1 MVHNNSLCY
10 ISSYGRRTRIT
21 ERDAGDMEFSGDYRM
36 SSKIIAFELNEVP
49 YSVIDAF
56 IETNPDSQ
64 LARIL
69 PQSASVTAVNP
80 DSMQLHPKVSWQ
92 TFHRG
97 VPDTQHGFL
106 EYNQTEAPGKGD
118 YPTLWD
124 LLRREGHQIGVGASI
139 GAYPLPEQT
148 DNIAFYLT
156 DPFAPD
162 PTSKPAYLN
171 VFQQF
176 NTAAVSHSSRNVRK
190 GGMKK
195 SDVLQLLLSFPRLG
209 IRPATCWQI
218 AKQLL
223 AERRSPERV
232 VRRRNIQ
239 ALLSFD
245 VCMTQIRRQRPKF
258 CTVFANHVAAAM
270 HRYWAARFPDDYKEN
285 KMPENWRET
294 YSDEIDAA
302 MRDTDS
308 MLKPLVQFVKRQPE
322 YTLLVLSSMGQ
333 AAIEHQVVR
342 NQLIIKNLDA
352 FMNCLSF
359 NAEMYEVLPGMEP
372 EYVVRFNNAADCTRF
387 NEVLDR
393 LFING
398 EQPDINSI
406 NDFQTRFLVFQYNV
420 DFDTIELKDKVGST
434 TTISLRDA
442 GMHIEP
448 IQDLTGSTAQHI
460 PEGCCFVYD
469 GQSDL
474 SNLSQREQRVDLCAV
489 SASILAACD
498 TPIPEYMPQPV
509 PALVSALAHSRQVT
523 KPHEKPPA
531 AFSSDTNAVS

>member
-1 MVHNNSLCY
+1 MN
-10 ISSYGRRTRIT
+10 
-21 ERDAGDMEFSGDYRM
+21 
-36 SSKIIAFELNEVP
+36 SKIIAFELNEVP

-69 PQSASVTAVNP
+69 PHSASVTAVNP

-97 VPDTQHGFL
+97 VPDTKHGFL

-118 YPTLWD
+118 YPTLWE
-124 LLRREGHQIGVGASI
+124 LLRREGHQVGVGASI

-162 PTSKPAYLN
+162 PASKPEYLN

-195 SDVLQLLLSFPRLG
+195 SDVLQLLLSLPRLG
-209 IRPATCWQI
+209 IRPATCWQV

-245 VCMTQIRRQRPKF
+245 VCMTQIRRQQPQF

-270 HRYWAARFPDDYKEN
+270 HRYWAARFPHHYEEN

-302 MRDTDS
+302 MRDTDL
-308 MLKPLVQFVKRQPE
+308 MLKQLIQFVERQPE

-342 NQLIIKNLDA
+342 NQLVIKNLDA
-352 FMNCLSF
+352 FMKCLDF
-359 NAEMYEVLPGMEP
+359 GAEKYEILPGMEP
-372 EYVVRFNNAADCTRF
+372 EYVVRFHNADDCTRF
-387 NEVLDR
+387 NKTLGR
-393 LFING
+393 LCING
-398 EQPDINSI
+398 EQPTIKPV

-420 DFDTIELKDKVGST
+420 DFDTIELKEEVGST
-434 TTISLRDA
+434 TTIFLRDA

-469 GQSDL
+469 GLTDL
-474 SNLSQREQRVDLCAV
+474 SHASKREQRVDLCAV

-509 PALVSALAHSRQVT
+509 PALVSALTHSRQGAKRQVNS
-523 KPHEKPPA
+523 PV
-531 AFSSDTNAVS
+531 AFSSDTSVAG